1 MSCCAVIAV
10 NALSCCKQRLA
21 PALTPPQRQALV
33 RLMLDDL
40 VAALRAATSI
50 AHIAVISPEP
60 PPVLS
65 NDIDWLPDA
74 GGGLNA
80 AAAQAANTLA
90 ARGIPELLLLHA
102 DLPLVTAGEIDHFV
116 AAGRIRGL
124 ALAADRAGSGTNA
137 IFLALPSHY
146 EFCFGAHSL
155 QRHQM
160 QAARLGLT
168 PALPVL
174 PGLSFDVDTLG
185 DLELLA
191 GQDFPRYQFINNC
204 TRISA

>member
-1 MSCCAVIAV
+1 MSCCAVITV
-10 NALSCCKQRLA
+10 NAFGHCKQRLA
-21 PALTPPQRQALV
+21 PALTPRQRQELV
-33 RLMLDDL
+33 RLMLDDV
-40 VAALRAATSI
+40 VAALRAAKNI

-60 PPVLS
+60 PALS
-65 NDIDWLPDA
+65 NDIAWMPDA

-80 AAAQAANTLA
+80 AATQAAKTLA
-90 ARGIPELLLLHA
+90 AGGNSELLLLHA

-146 EFCFGAHSL
+146 DFCFGAHSL
-155 QRHQM
+155 QRHQA
-160 QAARLGLT
+160 QAARIGLI
-168 PALPVL
+168 PAQPVL

-191 GQDFPRYQFINNC
+191 GQDNPRYHFINCC